1 MTEAEQ
7 LFEQVYRTYGPSL
20 YRFCLIQ
27 MKNPADAEDIL
38 QEVFC
43 KRLYRAPAF
52 ASPDHERRW
61 LFQVALNQ
69 CRDAWKRSRWHVAD
83 RVYYLVCAVGLVGQC
98 AILVNSAFALTP
110 IIAIVSIDATA
121 VCCVLG
127 LLRARSPEVTV
138 STTIWED

>member
-43 KRLYRAPAF
+43 KRLYRAPVF

-61 LFQVALNQ
+61 LFRVALNQ

-110 IIAIVSIDATA
+110 IIAIVSIAA
-121 VCCVLG
+121 IAICCVLG

>member
-43 KRLYRAPAF
+43 KRLYRAPVF

-61 LFQVALNQ
+61 LFQASRHWFRATRNSHARQ
-69 CRDAWKRSRWHVAD
+69 CS
-83 RVYYLVCAVGLVGQC
+83 
-98 AILVNSAFALTP
+98 S
-110 IIAIVSIDATA
+110 S
-121 VCCVLG
+121 
-127 LLRARSPEVTV
+127 
-138 STTIWED
+138 

>member
-43 KRLYRAPAF
+43 KISSASAGFFIWIRQKRYRDGP
-52 ASPDHERRW
+52 
-61 LFQVALNQ
+61 
-69 CRDAWKRSRWHVAD
+69 
-83 RVYYLVCAVGLVGQC
+83 
-98 AILVNSAFALTP
+98 
-110 IIAIVSIDATA
+110 
-121 VCCVLG
+121 
-127 LLRARSPEVTV
+127 
-138 STTIWED
+138 

>member
-43 KRLYRAPAF
+43 KRLYRARSLP
-52 ASPDHERRW
+52 RR
-61 LFQVALNQ
+61 
-69 CRDAWKRSRWHVAD
+69 
-83 RVYYLVCAVGLVGQC
+83 
-98 AILVNSAFALTP
+98 
-110 IIAIVSIDATA
+110 
-121 VCCVLG
+121 
-127 LLRARSPEVTV
+127 
-138 STTIWED
+138 TTSGDGCSGWP